1 MTPVT
6 RFGGDGAADRD
17 NKGAFVPRTTA
28 WGAVAAVTLALFG
41 ASCSV
46 GSDSDD
52 PGGTPAV
59 AGRSAGS
66 TPTAEPSPPLI
77 PTATPVEKVRDA
89 FAGLQATLD
98 DSCTPADCA
107 YFLRRVFDELHRL
120 DGAMKASEKGP
131 GHFAEPIKSIREL
144 NLQVG
149 SDQSFEN
156 LKEHQAA
163 LIATRNKI
171 NTWMQGHP
179 DDYR

>member
-1 MTPVT
+1 M
-6 RFGGDGAADRD
+6 R
-17 NKGAFVPRTTA
+17 RTTA
-28 WGAVAAVTLALFG
+28 WGAVAVVTLAIFS
-41 ASCSV
+41 ASCSA
-46 GSDSDD
+46 GSDSRN

-59 AGRSAGS
+59 ASRPVSSA
-66 TPTAEPSPPLI
+66 PTAEPSPPLI

-120 DGAMKASEKGP
+120 DDAMKASEKGP
-131 GHFAEPIKSIREL
+131 NHFAEPIKLIKEL
-144 NLQVG
+144 DTQVG

-156 LKEHQAA
+156 LKEHQDA

>member
-1 MTPVT
+1 M
-6 RFGGDGAADRD
+6 
-17 NKGAFVPRTTA
+17 PRTTA
-28 WGAVAAVTLALFG
+28 WGAFATVTLAIFG
-41 ASCSV
+41 ASCSA
-46 GSDSDD
+46 GADSDN

-59 AGRSAGS
+59 ASRPASSA
-66 TPTAEPSPPLI
+66 PTAEPSPPLI

-131 GHFAEPIKSIREL
+131 GHFAEPIKLIKEL
-144 NLQVG
+144 DAQVG
-149 SDQSFEN
+149 SDQSFAN
-156 LKEHQAA
+156 LKKYQTA

-171 NTWMQGHP
+171 NTWMQSHP

>member
-1 MTPVT
+1 M
-6 RFGGDGAADRD
+6 
-17 NKGAFVPRTTA
+17 PRTTA
-28 WGAVAAVTLALFG
+28 WGVVAAVTLAVFG
-41 ASCSV
+41 ASCSA
-46 GSDSDD
+46 GSDSDNA
-52 PGGTPAV
+52 GGTPA
-59 AGRSAGS
+59 AASRSAGS
-66 TPTAEPSPPLI
+66 APTAEPSPPPI

-107 YFLRRVFDELHRL
+107 YFLRRIFDELRRL

-131 GHFAEPIKSIREL
+131 SHFAEPINLIKEL
-144 NLQVG
+144 DTQVG

-156 LKEHQAA
+156 LKKYQDA